1 MKPAAGLAEYRFI
14 GAVRTVRCGFI
25 REPVLHVH
33 AGTGTFEDEAIH
45 PVCQSND
52 WTVFRIDPSQCRT
65 AQGVQSSPR
74 RRHFAK
80 VKQAIE
86 MKEGAELAS
95 FARSDPIDRFL
106 DKMNSRAHTRPVSAL
121 PQ

>member
-1 MKPAAGLAEYRFI
+1 MKPDAGLAEHRFI
-14 GAVRTVRCGFI
+14 GAVRTVQRGFI
-25 REPVLHVH
+25 RELVLHVH
-33 AGTGTFEDEAIH
+33 AGPGTFEDEAIH
-45 PVCQSND
+45 PACQSND

-106 DKMNSRAHTRPVSAL
+106 DKTNSRAHTRPVSAL

>member
-1 MKPAAGLAEYRFI
+1 MKPAAGLAEYGFI

-25 REPVLHVH
+25 REPVLHVR
-33 AGTGTFEDEAIH
+33 AGTGTFEEEAIH

-52 WTVFRIDPSQCRT
+52 WTVFRIDPVNVGQ
-65 AQGVQSSPR
+65 R
-74 RRHFAK
+74 RVCGGASK
-80 VKQAIE
+80 AALCKSNKGIE

-95 FARSDPIDRFL
+95 FARSGPIDRCL
-106 DKMNSRAHTRPVSAL
+106 DKMNSRTRVRPVSAL

>member
-1 MKPAAGLAEYRFI
+1 MKPAAGLAEYCLI
-14 GAVRTVRCGFI
+14 GAVRTVRCRFI
-25 REPVLHVH
+25 RKPVLHVH

-45 PVCQSND
+45 PVCQSSD
-52 WTVFRIDPSQCRT
+52 WTVFRIDPCQCQT
-65 AQGVQSSPR
+65 AQGVQPAPWR
-74 RRHFAK
+74 RRFAK

-95 FARSDPIDRFL
+95 FARSGPIDRFL
-106 DKMNSRAHTRPVSAL
+106 DKMNSRVRVGPVSAL